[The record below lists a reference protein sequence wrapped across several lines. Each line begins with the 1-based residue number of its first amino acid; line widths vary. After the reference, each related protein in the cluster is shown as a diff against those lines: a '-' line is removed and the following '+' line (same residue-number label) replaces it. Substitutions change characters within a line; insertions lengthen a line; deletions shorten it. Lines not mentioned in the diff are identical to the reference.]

1 MKSDNKVVIK
11 MPFRDI
17 GTYRAVRAAPA
28 VLYTGVGVSPP
39 PPTLSSNSPASLV
52 DILF

>member
-1 MKSDNKVVIK
+1 ML
-11 MPFRDI
+11 FRDI
-17 GTYRAVRAAPA
+17 GTYRTARAAPA
-28 VLYTGVGVSPP
+28 VLYTGVGVSP